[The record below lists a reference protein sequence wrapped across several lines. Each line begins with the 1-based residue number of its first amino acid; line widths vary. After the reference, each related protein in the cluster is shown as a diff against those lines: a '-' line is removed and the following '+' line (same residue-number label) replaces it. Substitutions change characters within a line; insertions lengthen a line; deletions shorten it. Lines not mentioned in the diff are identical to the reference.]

1 MQEFDGKIYKTN
13 DKSDILNVNVT
24 SIKKLLFNALYKKV
38 LFLNHL
44 TDVLPDEHAVP
55 VAEA

>member
-13 DKSDILNVNVT
+13 DKSDILNINVT

-38 LFLNHL
+38 LFLNHF
-44 TDVLPDEHAVP
+44 
-55 VAEA
+55 